1 MSSIKERM
9 KMFDKKSTSDNP
21 VLKKLVKKS
30 PPSPGSF
37 VRKKVAAAKGESKLT
52 NSEDTPRRKSFNH
65 AKTTPALTLTPKK
78 VSIVAQRIA
87 AAKAKAKK
95 KEDDEKQAIEDQA
108 LAKKQRQMEATKK
121 AKAKAAVAAKA
132 AADLAQLEKEQDM
145 ALQKAKDE
153 AKQAKITQAKK
164 DKAALLKAKEI
175 KDTETKNKA
184 AAEKLKQKKQ
194 EEENKEQTKRDRAAS
209 LASKVEAAAA
219 AGVAQRMQQ
228 ETEEATNKST
238 TTASPISSKT
248 SSSPSSTPTPSSSST
263 PSTSTSSPSS
273 STPTLSSGNVSVKR
287 GKVAAMLAAKRNNAI
302 KASTPE
308 TKQPSSKLKKKR
320 SNKIN
325 ALAGKLNFG
334 AGGISP
340 FGRGRPMSIAA
351 PRSTPPGGLG
361 GLACQPAHTRTRSKS
376 TASEPMVTGTMNH
389 ATMGR
394 PTLPKRRTPT
404 PVKGGRRRRPA
415 SMRVT
420 KTDMMSQLKK

>member
-52 NSEDTPRRKSFNH
+52 NSEDTPRRKSFNR
-65 AKTTPALTLTPKK
+65 AKTTPAPKK

-121 AKAKAAVAAKA
+121 AKAKAAVAATA
-132 AADLAQLEKEQDM
+132 AADLAQQEKEQDM

-153 AKQAKITQAKK
+153 AKQAKITQAKE

-273 STPTLSSGNVSVKR
+273 STPTLSSGNVSAKR

-361 GLACQPAHTRTRSKS
+361 GLACQPAHTRTRSRS

>member
-52 NSEDTPRRKSFNH
+52 NSEDTPRRKSFNR
-65 AKTTPALTLTPKK
+65 AKTTPAPKK

-121 AKAKAAVAAKA
+121 AKAKAAVAATA
-132 AADLAQLEKEQDM
+132 AADLAQQEKEQDM

-175 KDTETKNKA
+175 KDTETKTKA

-248 SSSPSSTPTPSSSST
+248 SSSPSSTPT
-263 PSTSTSSPSS
+263 
-273 STPTLSSGNVSVKR
+273 LSSGNVSAKR

-420 KTDMMSQLKK
+420 KTNMMSQLKK